1 MVIDVRDFM
10 KGDLKVKMVDENE
23 LVVEGTTETT
33 QDGSASKKS
42 FHRRFTFPGLVST
55 ETVTS
60 SMSSDGVLTVTVP
73 KKVSVKYS
81 KFYIGITSSLWKYG
95 NV

>member
-1 MVIDVRDFM
+1 MDVRDF
-10 KGDLKVKMVDENE
+10 KESDVTVKMVDENE
-23 LVVEGTTETT
+23 LIIEGSVEKR
-33 QDGSASKKS
+33 QDNSVSKKS
-42 FHRRFTFPGLVST
+42 FHRRFTFPGLVSA